1 MQHRACPRARTD
13 GLPQRA
19 EQEGRVADR
28 ICEGGTVELDTL
40 AGIDAA
46 LALQRLMVAVFGN

>member
-1 MQHRACPRARTD
+1 
-13 GLPQRA
+13 
-19 EQEGRVADR
+19 VADR